1 MSGVS
6 GTVLAARVGSR
17 VGSMACTLLAGS
29 LVVFLMLNLL
39 PGDPATVMLG
49 LDARP
54 DTIVALRHQ
63 LGLDAPLPLRYLRW
77 IVGLLSLHLGTST
90 TYGIPVSQLIGDRL
104 RITLPLA
111 AITLV
116 LSVAIG
122 IPVGVAAASRQ
133 GRVSDTAIM
142 LAVQLFKAVPD
153 FWGGV
158 MLILVFSLALRWLP
172 SGGFPGWTPAPG
184 AALLALVLPSLA
196 LALPQAAILA
206 RFMRSST
213 LGALGQD
220 FVRTARAKGLTRHA
234 ALWRHAVPNA
244 LIPVVTLIG
253 IQFPLLLT
261 GTVIIENVF
270 NLPGLG
276 RLVYEAINQR
286 DLPVVQD
293 LVMLLVSAVV
303 LVNFAVDL
311 LSVRL
316 DPRLASGGDPA

>member
-1 MSGVS
+1 MSG
-6 GTVLAARVGSR
+6 GTVLAGRVGGM
-17 VGSMACTLLAGS
+17 VGTLLAGS
-29 LVVFLMLNLL
+29 LVVFLVLNLL

-54 DTIVALRHQ
+54 ETIAALHRQ

-77 IVGLLSLHLGTST
+77 IGGLLSLRLGNST
-90 TYGIPVSQLIGDRL
+90 TYGVPVSQLIGDRL

-111 AITLV
+111 AITLL

-122 IPVGVAAASRQ
+122 IPVGVAAARRQ
-133 GRVSDTAIM
+133 GRLSDTAIM
-142 LAVQLFKAVPD
+142 LAAQLFKAIPD

-158 MLILVFSLALRWLP
+158 MLILVFSLTLRWLP
-172 SGGFPGWTPAPG
+172 SGGFPGWTPSPG

-220 FVRTARAKGLTRHA
+220 FVRTARAKGLTRRA

-244 LIPVVTLIG
+244 LVPVVTLIG

-261 GTVIIENVF
+261 GTIIVENVF

-286 DLPVVQD
+286 DLLVVQD
-293 LVMLLVSAVV
+293 LVVLLVATVV
-303 LVNFAVDL
+303 LVNFGVDL

-316 DPRLASGGDPA
+316 DPRLASAGDRA

>member
-1 MSGVS
+1 MSGAP
-6 GTVLAARVGSR
+6 GTVLAGRI
-17 VGSMACTLLAGS
+17 GSMVGTLLAGS
-29 LVVFLMLNLL
+29 LVVFLVLNLL
-39 PGDPATVMLG
+39 PGDPAAVMLG

-54 DTIVALRHQ
+54 ETIAALHRQ

-77 IVGLLSLHLGTST
+77 IGGLLSLHLGDST

-111 AITLV
+111 AITLL

-122 IPVGVAAASRQ
+122 IPVGVAAARRQ
-133 GRVSDTAIM
+133 GRLSDTAIM
-142 LAVQLFKAVPD
+142 LAAQLFKAIPD

-158 MLILVFSLALRWLP
+158 LLILVFSLTLRWLP

-184 AALLALVLPSLA
+184 AALLALVLPSMA

-220 FVRTARAKGLTRHA
+220 FVRTARAKGLTRRA

-244 LIPVVTLIG
+244 LVPVVTLIG

-261 GTVIIENVF
+261 GTIIVENVF

-286 DLPVVQD
+286 DLLVVQD
-293 LVMLLVSAVV
+293 LVVLLVSTMV

-316 DPRLASGGDPA
+316 DPRLASESRA

>member
-1 MSGVS
+1 MSGVP
-6 GTVLAARVGSR
+6 GTVLAARVG
-17 VGSMACTLLAGS
+17 GMACTLLAGS

-54 DTIVALRHQ
+54 DTTLALRHQ

-77 IVGLLSLHLGTST
+77 IGGLLSLHLGTST

-142 LAVQLFKAVPD
+142 LAAQLFKAVPD

-172 SGGFPGWTPAPG
+172 AGGFPGWMPSPG

-261 GTVIIENVF
+261 GTVIVENVF

-276 RLVYEAINQR
+276 RLVDEAINQR

-293 LVMLLVSAVV
+293 LVMLLVSTVV

-316 DPRLASGGDPA
+316 DPRLASGGEPA

>member
-1 MSGVS
+1 M
-6 GTVLAARVGSR
+6 TDAVGK
-17 VGSMACTLLAGS
+17 GAGMIATLLAGS
-29 LVVFLMLNLL
+29 LIVFLVLNLL
-39 PGDPATVMLG
+39 PGDPAMVMLG
-49 LDARP
+49 VDARP
-54 DTIVALRHQ
+54 DTIAALHHQ
-63 LGLDAPLPLRYLRW
+63 LGLDAPLPVRYLRW
-77 IVGLLSLHLGTST
+77 IGGLLTLHLGTST

-104 RITLPLA
+104 QITLPLA
-111 AITLV
+111 AITLL

-133 GRVSDTAIM
+133 GRIGDTAIM
-142 LAVQLFKAVPD
+142 LAAQLFKAIPD

-158 MLILVFSLALRWLP
+158 LLILVFALALHWLP
-172 SGGFPGWTPAPG
+172 SGGFPGWQASPVQ
-184 AALLALVLPSLA
+184 ALLALVLPSLA

-213 LGALGQD
+213 LAALGQD
-220 FVRTARAKGLTRHA
+220 YVRTARAKGLTRQA

-244 LIPVVTLIG
+244 LVPVVTLVG

-261 GTVIIENVF
+261 GTIIVENVF

-286 DLPVVQD
+286 DLIVVQD
-293 LVMLLVSAVV
+293 LVVMLVSTVL

-311 LSVRL
+311 VSARL
-316 DPRLASGGDPA
+316 DPRLASGTAQA

>member
-1 MSGVS
+1 MTGGPGQLVASRIG
-6 GTVLAARVGSR
+6 GMAA
-17 VGSMACTLLAGS
+17 TLLAGS
-29 LVVFLMLNLL
+29 LVVFLVLNLL

-49 LDARP
+49 FDARP
-54 DTIVALRHQ
+54 DTIAALHRR

-77 IVGLLSLHLGTST
+77 VGGLLSLHLGTST

-111 AITLV
+111 AITLA

-133 GRVSDTAIM
+133 GRISDTAIM
-142 LAVQLFKAVPD
+142 LAAQLFKAIPD

-158 MLILVFSLALRWLP
+158 LLILAFSLTLRWLP
-172 SGGFPGWTPAPG
+172 AGGFPGWSPSPG
-184 AALLALVLPSLA
+184 AALRALVLPSLA

-220 FVRTARAKGLTRHA
+220 FVRTARAKGLTRNA

-261 GTVIIENVF
+261 GTIIVENVF
-270 NLPGLG
+270 DLPGLG
-276 RLVYEAINQR
+276 RLIDEAVNQR
-286 DLPVVQD
+286 DLIVVQD
-293 LVMLLVSAVV
+293 LVVLLVAAVV
-303 LVNFAVDL
+303 LMNAAIDL
-311 LSVRL
+311 ISVRL
-316 DPRLASGGDPA
+316 DPRLASGPDRA

>member
-1 MSGVS
+1 MV
-6 GTVLAARVGSR
+6 
-17 VGSMACTLLAGS
+17 CTLLAGS
-29 LVVFLMLNLL
+29 LIVFLVLNLL

-49 LDARP
+49 IDARP
-54 DTIVALRHQ
+54 DAVAALHRR

-77 IVGLLSLHLGTST
+77 IGGLLRLDLGTST

-111 AITLV
+111 AITLA
-116 LSVAIG
+116 LSVLIG

-133 GRVSDTAIM
+133 GRISDTAIM
-142 LAVQLFKAVPD
+142 LAAQLFKAIPD

-158 MLILVFSLALRWLP
+158 LLILVFSLALRWLP
-172 SGGFPGWTPAPG
+172 AGGFPGWSPAPE

-206 RFMRSST
+206 RFMRSAT
-213 LGALGQD
+213 LDALGQD

-244 LIPVVTLIG
+244 LIPLLTLIG

-261 GTVIIENVF
+261 GTIIVENVF

-276 RLVYEAINQR
+276 RLVDEAINQR
-286 DLPVVQD
+286 DLLVVQD
-293 LVMLLVSAVV
+293 LVLLLVAAVV
-303 LVNFAVDL
+303 LVNFAVEL
-311 LSVRL
+311 VSVRL
-316 DPRLASGGDPA
+316 DPRLRHA

>member
-1 MSGVS
+1 MNGPL
-6 GTVLAARVGSR
+6 GRVAGM
-17 VGSMACTLLAGS
+17 VATLLAGS
-29 LVVFLMLNLL
+29 LIVFLVLNLL
-39 PGDPATVMLG
+39 PGDPAMVMLG
-49 LDARP
+49 VDARP
-54 DTIVALRHQ
+54 DTVAALHHQ
-63 LGLDAPLPLRYLRW
+63 LGLDAPLAVRYLRW
-77 IVGLLSLHLGTST
+77 IGGLLSLHLGTST
-90 TYGIPVSQLIGDRL
+90 TYGIPVSQLIGSRL
-104 RITLPLA
+104 LITLPLA

-133 GRVSDTAIM
+133 GRTSDTAIM
-142 LAVQLFKAVPD
+142 LAAQLFKAIPD

-158 MLILVFSLALRWLP
+158 LLILVFALALHWLP
-172 SGGFPGWTPAPG
+172 SGGFPGWQQSPAR
-184 AALLALVLPSLA
+184 ALLALVLPSLA

-213 LGALGQD
+213 LSALGQD
-220 FVRTARAKGLTRHA
+220 FVRTARAKGLTRRA

-261 GTVIIENVF
+261 GTIIVENVF

-276 RLVYEAINQR
+276 RLLYEAINQR
-286 DLPVVQD
+286 DLIVVQD
-293 LVMLLVSAVV
+293 LVVMLVSTVL

-311 LSVRL
+311 VSLRL
-316 DPRLASGGDPA
+316 DPRLGSGTARA

>member
-1 MSGVS
+1 MVAVS
-6 GTVLAARVGSR
+6 DALSKVGGM
-17 VGSMACTLLAGS
+17 VATLLAGS
-29 LVVFLMLNLL
+29 LIVFLVLNLL
-39 PGDPATVMLG
+39 PGDPAMVMLG
-49 LDARP
+49 VDARP
-54 DTIVALRHQ
+54 DTIAALRHQ
-63 LGLDAPLPLRYLRW
+63 LGLDAPLPVRYLRW
-77 IVGLLSLHLGTST
+77 IAGLLSLHLGTST
-90 TYGIPVSQLIGDRL
+90 TYGIPVAQLIGDRL
-104 RITLPLA
+104 QITLPLA

-133 GRVSDTAIM
+133 GRMSDTAIM
-142 LAVQLFKAVPD
+142 LAAQLFKAIPD

-158 MLILVFSLALRWLP
+158 LLILVFALALHWLP
-172 SGGFPGWTPAPG
+172 SGGFPGWQPSPVH
-184 AALLALVLPSLA
+184 ALLALVLPSLA

-213 LGALGQD
+213 LAVLGQD
-220 FVRTARAKGLTRHA
+220 FVRTARAKGLSRHA

-261 GTVIIENVF
+261 GTIIVENVF

-276 RLVYEAINQR
+276 RLVLEAIDQR
-286 DLPVVQD
+286 DLIVVQD
-293 LVMLLVSAVV
+293 LVVMMVSTVL

-311 LSVRL
+311 IAVRL
-316 DPRLASGGDPA
+316 DPRLASGTARD

>member
-1 MSGVS
+1 MSGTL
-6 GTVLAARVGSR
+6 GTVLAGR
-17 VGSMACTLLAGS
+17 VGSMVWTLLAGS
-29 LVVFLMLNLL
+29 LVVFLVLNLL

-54 DTIVALRHQ
+54 ETVAALHRQ

-77 IVGLLSLHLGTST
+77 IGGLLSLHLGNST

-122 IPVGVAAASRQ
+122 IPVGVAAAGRQ
-133 GRVSDTAIM
+133 GRISDTAIM
-142 LAVQLFKAVPD
+142 LAAQLFKAIPD

-158 MLILVFSLALRWLP
+158 MLILVFSLTLRWLP

-184 AALLALVLPSLA
+184 AALLALVLPALA

-206 RFMRSST
+206 RLMRSST

-244 LIPVVTLIG
+244 LVPVVTLIG

-261 GTVIIENVF
+261 GTVIVENVF

-286 DLPVVQD
+286 DLLAVQD
-293 LVMLLVSAVV
+293 LVVLLVSTVV

-316 DPRLASGGDPA
+316 DPRLASGGDRA

>member
-1 MSGVS
+1 MSG
-6 GTVLAARVGSR
+6 GTAGARLGAGLGGKVG
-17 VGSMACTLLAGS
+17 GMIATLLAGS
-29 LVVFLMLNLL
+29 LIVFMVLNLL
-39 PGDPATVMLG
+39 PGDPAMVMLG
-49 LDARP
+49 VDARP
-54 DTIVALRHQ
+54 DTIAALHRQ
-63 LGLDAPLPLRYLRW
+63 LGLDAPLPIRYLRW
-77 IVGLLSLHLGTST
+77 IGGLLSLHLGTST

-104 RITLPLA
+104 QITLPLA

-133 GRVSDTAIM
+133 GRISDTAIM
-142 LAVQLFKAVPD
+142 LAAQLFKAIPD

-158 MLILVFSLALRWLP
+158 LLILVFSLALHWLP
-172 SGGFPGWTPAPG
+172 SGGFPGWQAPAK
-184 AALLALVLPSLA
+184 ALLALVLPSLA

-220 FVRTARAKGLTRHA
+220 FVRTARAKGLTRNA

-261 GTVIIENVF
+261 GTIIVENVF
-270 NLPGLG
+270 DLPGLG

-286 DLPVVQD
+286 DLVVVQD
-293 LVMLLVSAVV
+293 LVVLLVSTVL

-311 LSVRL
+311 VSVRL
-316 DPRLASGGDPA
+316 DPRLVSGAGRA